1 MAQVVERAPWLKS
14 LEPATD
20 QQELPMI
27 LQKMGERM
35 DDFVHNIGDLIA
47 REDLTQ
53 ERLNADGKIKAKQ
66 QLQDNYLILHHS
78 YSWGASAEYRMDD

>member
-1 MAQVVERAPWLKS
+1 MRVESVPELKS
-14 LEPATD
+14 LEPAAD

-35 DDFVHNIGDLIA
+35 DDFVHNIGELVA

-53 ERLNADGKIKAKQ
+53 ERLNADGKIEAK
-66 QLQDNYLILHHS
+66 LHVQDNYLILHH
-78 YSWGASAEYRMDD
+78 G

>member
-1 MAQVVERAPWLKS
+1 
-14 LEPATD
+14 
-20 QQELPMI
+20 MI

-35 DDFVHNIGDLIA
+35 DDFVHNISDLIA

-66 QLQDNYLILHHS
+66 YVQDNYLILHHGYEWDAVRS
-78 YSWGASAEYRMDD
+78 IAWMTRAIAWDR